1 MHWCTDTVSYT
12 EMRQKYN
19 SKQADTT
26 LTSIV
31 GLAVPIAPL
40 PFVLLA
46 LASVA
51 EGDAVPLVAVSLD
64 PVAVGGPVPE
74 GRVVYMLE
82 NVGLFATRST
92 KI

>member
-1 MHWCTDTVSYT
+1 
-12 EMRQKYN
+12 MRQKYD

-26 LTSIV
+26 STSIV

-64 PVAVGGPVPE
+64 PVAVPVPE